1 MAADG
6 ALQQKLAAYV
16 ETQKV
21 WADAFAKRNVPTTVF
36 GASGASG
43 DSDASAFMQMMTL
56 QAAKQ
61 LSVSTEVR

>member
-1 MAADG
+1 
-6 ALQQKLAAYV
+6 
-16 ETQKV
+16 
-21 WADAFAKRNVPTTVF
+21 VPTTVF

-43 DSDASAFMQMMTL
+43 DSDASAFMQMMTM